1 MAEDD
6 FRKYIHMT
14 LPPIALNAN
23 EFAGLFFVCSV
34 LIEGFV
40 TRNKFFHSDGI
51 CWPRA
56 EVFKIIKISNSQM
69 VHPEEDPF

>member
-23 EFAGLFFVCSV
+23 EFVGLFFVCNV

-40 TRNKFFHSDGI
+40 INKFFHSDGI